1 MGCCFGCVGVFFPR
15 VALFF
20 IWVLTSLVSRAFNGI
35 LVPLLGFL
43 FLPYTTLVYVLVYS
57 PGHGGV
63 SGFGWLLVILAF
75 LIDLG
80 AYGGTGVTNRRRLPR
95 YRRG

>member
-15 VALFF
+15 IALFF
-20 IWVLTSLVSRAFNGI
+20 IWVLTSLVDRAFTGI
-35 LVPLLGFL
+35 LIPLLGFL
-43 FLPYTTLVYVLVYS
+43 FLPYTTLMYVIAYS

-63 SGFGWLLVILAF
+63 SGFGWFLVIFAF

-80 AYGGTGVTNRRRLPR
+80 AYGGTGVTNRGRMSRRSR
-95 YRRG
+95 